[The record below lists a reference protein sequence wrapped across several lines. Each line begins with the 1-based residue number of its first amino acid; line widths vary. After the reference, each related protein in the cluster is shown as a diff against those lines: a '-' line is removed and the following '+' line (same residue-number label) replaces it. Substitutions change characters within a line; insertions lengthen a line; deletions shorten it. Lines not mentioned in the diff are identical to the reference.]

1 VKLTRSQEWFKRGL
15 AVIPLATQTLSKAT
29 SQFVQGIAPIYVER
43 GDGPYLWDVDG
54 NRWTDY
60 IAALGPVV
68 LGYNNTE
75 VNDAIIQ
82 QLRKGMSFS
91 LSHRCEVE
99 LAERICSL
107 IPGIEKVRFGKNGSD
122 ATAAAIRAARAF
134 TGRDHVAICGY
145 HGWQDWYIATTA
157 RSAGVPQSVKD
168 LSHTFAYNDAAALE
182 TLFAQYPGKIAGV
195 IVESIGFTLPE
206 DNFLGRCKELAHKNG
221 SVLIFD
227 EIVNGFRLAP
237 GGGGQHFGVTADL
250 MTFGKAMANGAP
262 ISVVGGRREV
272 MKVFDDIF
280 FSTTFGGDTLG
291 IAAALATLSLMEQHD
306 GYRYLW
312 HQGQR
317 LQDGLQK
324 LISQHG
330 LEQHIKCRG
339 LPHHTVVDFSGAD
352 QAETL
357 LKKSLFQQE
366 CLKRGVLFLGIHFTS
381 LSHTD
386 AVIDETLRAYDESLC
401 VFADVAA
408 AGSYQSR
415 LVGDPVKPV
424 FRSRV

>member
-1 VKLTRSQEWFKRGL
+1 VKFTQSQEWFERGL

-29 SQFVQGIAPIYVER
+29 SQFVQGVAPIYVER

-68 LGYNNTE
+68 LGYNNTQ

-82 QLRKGMSFS
+82 QLRQGMSFS
-91 LSHRCEVE
+91 LSHHSEVE
-99 LAERICSL
+99 LAERLCAM
-107 IPGIEKVRFGKNGSD
+107 IPGVERVRFGKNGSD
-122 ATAAAIRAARAF
+122 VTAAAVRAARAF

-145 HGWQDWYIATTA
+145 HGWQDWYIGTTA
-157 RSAGVPQSVKD
+157 RSAGVPQVVKE
-168 LSHTFAYNDAAALE
+168 LSHTFGYNDAAALE
-182 TLFAQYPGKIAGV
+182 TLFAQYPGKIGAV

-206 DNFLGRCKELAHKNG
+206 NNFLGRCKEIAHKNG
-221 SVLIFD
+221 AVLIFD

-250 MTFGKAMANGAP
+250 MAFGKAMANGAP
-262 ISVVGGRREV
+262 ISVIGGRRDV
-272 MKVFDDIF
+272 MKVFDEIF
-280 FSTTFGGDTLG
+280 FSTTFGGDTIG
-291 IAAALATLSLMEQHD
+291 IAAALATVALMERHD
-306 GYRYLW
+306 GYRHLW

-317 LQDGLQK
+317 LQEGLQK
-324 LISQHG
+324 LIVKYR

-352 QAETL
+352 QSETL

-386 AVIDETLRAYDESLC
+386 EVIDETLRAYDESLG

-408 AGSYQSR
+408 TGRYQSH
-415 LVGDPVKPV
+415 LVAEPVKPV